1 VISRCRSIQTL
12 NELRNCGT
20 IRFCRRIILQPNAK
34 VIDASGWPA
43 GYALPKFDR
52 SPGRHR
58 RRGSRRQIA
67 RDLMNLC
74 GGETVLFALL
84 AATGENREKKANSQ
98 QREISRTASFGSKEM
113 QV

>member
-1 VISRCRSIQTL
+1 
-12 NELRNCGT
+12 
-20 IRFCRRIILQPNAK
+20 
-34 VIDASGWPA
+34 
-43 GYALPKFDR
+43 
-52 SPGRHR
+52 
-58 RRGSRRQIA
+58 
-67 RDLMNLC
+67 MNLC